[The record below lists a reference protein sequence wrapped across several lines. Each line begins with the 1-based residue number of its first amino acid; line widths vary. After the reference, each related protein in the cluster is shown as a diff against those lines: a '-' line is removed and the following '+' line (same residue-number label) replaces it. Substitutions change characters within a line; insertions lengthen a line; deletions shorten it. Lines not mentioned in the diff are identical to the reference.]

1 MLSVE
6 QLVPF
11 WIGFDFGL
19 GKVSAPVAVAEKH
32 RSLESSVDTD
42 CLLIQRYQVTGVS
55 EA

>member
-32 RSLESSVDTD
+32 RSLSPRSI
-42 CLLIQRYQVTGVS
+42 LIVF
-55 EA
+55 